1 MKKILSNIRK
11 HKKIILTLTFAAAV
25 STIIYTDPLGFSSNP
40 PISDYLYN
48 KDYSDNGT
56 KILGEAAL
64 VDSKTDLYDNNDDR
78 YFSTASLNRE
88 KSRDEALEKL
98 NKSLEKAKTGSDE
111 AKEITKS
118 IDTLTAQI
126 KLESDVE
133 ALISA
138 KLASE
143 CVAVINEKSAQ
154 VVVSKDALSE
164 DATLQIIDVITTNTD
179 LTADKIKIS
188 QSE

>member
-1 MKKILSNIRK
+1 MNLLIKRRQLILA
-11 HKKIILTLTFAAAV
+11 TLVVALGAAV
-25 STIIYTDPLGFSSNP
+25 FVNWYYTGNNSTIQSPEETTGSEYVQN
-40 PISDYLYN
+40 
-48 KDYSDNGT
+48 
-56 KILGEAAL
+56 LGEAKYVNATG
-64 VDSKTDLYDNNDDR
+64 DEAD
-78 YFSTASLNRE
+78 YFSEVKLKRQ
-88 KSRDEALEKL
+88 KSRDEALDKL
-98 NKSLEKAKTGSDE
+98 NKSLEKAKSGSEE

-118 IDTLTAQI
+118 IDELTAQI

-154 VVVSKDALSE
+154 VVVSKDSLNE

-179 LTADKIKIS
+179 LTADKIKITES
-188 QSE
+188 K

>member
-1 MKKILSNIRK
+1 MNLLIKRRQLILA
-11 HKKIILTLTFAAAV
+11 TLVVALGGAV
-25 STIIYTDPLGFSSNP
+25 FVNWYYTGNNSTLQSPEETTATEYVQN
-40 PISDYLYN
+40 
-48 KDYSDNGT
+48 
-56 KILGEAAL
+56 LGEAQYVNA
-64 VDSKTDLYDNNDDR
+64 TGEEAE
-78 YFSTASLNRE
+78 YFSQVKLNRQ

-154 VVVSKDALSE
+154 VVVSKDALNDDS
-164 DATLQIIDVITTNTD
+164 ALQIIDVITTNTD